1 MNRLFGSGSKTPKPT
16 LDTASSSLEKRIG
29 ELDVQIQAKN
39 IRLREH
45 HEATKRMRG
54 PALARRR
61 EEALRVLA
69 SRKRLEEQRARLEQ
83 QLEGMQGAQLMQD
96 NLAGT
101 VATVEAM
108 RQANKTL
115 KKQFKA
121 VDLDRIERVQDEMRE
136 LQAVSDEIQDTLAMG
151 YEIPGGEPDEAE
163 LDEELAAL
171 GDELYAD
178 PGLLGEM
185 EGAGG
190 LGDSDRL
197 PDFLQED
204 PSFNEPASASA
215 GKVQEVAR

>member
-1 MNRLFGSGSKTPKPT
+1 MNRLFGSGSKQPKPT
-16 LDTASSSLEKRIG
+16 LDSASANLEKRIG

-45 HEATKRMRG
+45 HEAMRRMRG
-54 PALARRR
+54 PALQRRR

-69 SRKRLEEQRARLEQ
+69 ARKRLEEQRGRLEQ
-83 QLEGMQGAQLMQD
+83 QVEGMQQAQMMQD
-96 NLAGT
+96 NLQGT

-108 RQANKTL
+108 RAANKTL
-115 KKQFKA
+115 KKQFA
-121 VDLDRIERVQDEMRE
+121 RVDLDRIERVQDEMRE
-136 LQAVSDEIQDTLAMG
+136 LQAVSDEIQETLSLG

-178 PGLLGEM
+178 PGLLEIDA
-185 EGAGG
+185 GAAGAA
-190 LGDSDRL
+190 DPDRL

-204 PSFNEPASASA
+204 ASLSEPAASTT
-215 GKVQEVAR
+215 KVQEVAR